1 MRRRQVETKR
11 GLLVDFK
18 SRKKSRSRVRPIDK
32 TTKYLGK
39 ESKVNVLDFPFCIL
53 LEPRETG
60 F

>member
-18 SRKKSRSRVRPIDK
+18 SRKTSRSRVRTTDR
-32 TTKYLGK
+32 TTKYLDK

-60 F
+60 L

>member
-1 MRRRQVETKR
+1 MRSRQVETKR

-18 SRKKSRSRVRPIDK
+18 SRKKSRSRVRPTDR

-60 F
+60 L

>member
-1 MRRRQVETKR
+1 METKR

-18 SRKKSRSRVRPIDK
+18 SRKKSRSRVRPTDR

-60 F
+60 L

>member
-1 MRRRQVETKR
+1 METKR

-18 SRKKSRSRVRPIDK
+18 SRETSRSRVRTTER
-32 TTKYLGK
+32 TTKYLGE

-60 F
+60 L

>member
-1 MRRRQVETKR
+1 MRSRQMETKR

-18 SRKKSRSRVRPIDK
+18 SRKKSRSRVRPTDK

-60 F
+60 L

>member
-1 MRRRQVETKR
+1 MRRRQEETKR

-18 SRKKSRSRVRPIDK
+18 SRKKSRSRVRPTDR
-32 TTKYLGK
+32 TTKYLGE

-60 F
+60 L